1 MTYAL
6 PPNTVQF
13 YNDSLD
19 FPKTPL
25 QMEAERAY
33 RAGFCAAACATAR
46 WRSPDE
52 ALIESLRKSRKD
64 VRRRAEVL
72 VPSSVLFGNP
82 DMDSDQIVYR
92 AGHDV
97 NAANARGKHQAV
109 EIARQCWEAMEDEGY
124 PEEHLAQ
131 LVLGPWIAEV
141 RVWANELIDPN
152 RMIPP
157 PRPEECIPEANRLR
171 LDQLR
176 AAIEADS
183 QEPIPPPTAKTV
195 RQPVIEK
202 SGWRPPVIQV
212 LLQSGETMK
221 NIASLKV
228 GKSWLVT
235 ELVCDTLEGG
245 RHDG

>member
-6 PPNTVQF
+6 PPDTVQF

-25 QMEAERAY
+25 LMEAERAY
-33 RAGFCAAACATAR
+33 RFGFMAAAAATSR

-52 ALIESLRKSRKD
+52 EFIESLRRSRKD
-64 VRRRAEVL
+64 MRRRAEVL

-109 EIARQCWEAMEDEGY
+109 EIARQCWEALEDEGY
-124 PEEHLAQ
+124 PEEQLAP
-131 LVLGPWIAEV
+131 LVLGPWIAQV
-141 RVWANELIDPN
+141 RVWANEPIEPN

-176 AAIEADS
+176 AVLEEDS
-183 QEPIPPPTAKTV
+183 QEAIPPSTSKAV
-195 RQPVIEK
+195 RQPVNEN
-202 SGWRPPVIQV
+202 SDGRPPVIQV

-221 NIASLKV
+221 NIARLKV

>member
-6 PPNTVQF
+6 PPDTVQF

-33 RAGFCAAACATAR
+33 RAGFCVAACATAR

-52 ALIESLRKSRKD
+52 AFIESLRRSRKD
-64 VRRRAEVL
+64 MRRRAEVL
-72 VPSSVLFGNP
+72 VPSSQLFGNP

-97 NAANARGKHQAV
+97 DAARARGKHQAV

-124 PEEHLAQ
+124 PEDHIAP

-141 RVWANELIDPN
+141 RAWANELIEPH

-157 PRPEECIPEANRLR
+157 PRPEECLPEANRLR

-176 AAIEADS
+176 AAIEEDS
-183 QEPIPPPTAKTV
+183 QEPISPSTAKTV
-195 RQPVIEK
+195 RQPLNK
-202 SGWRPPVIQV
+202 NSDWRPPVIQV
-212 LLQSGETMK
+212 LLQSGETM
-221 NIASLKV
+221 NIIASPKV
-228 GKSWLVT
+228 GKSWLVI
-235 ELVCDTLEGG
+235 ELACDALEGG
-245 RHDG
+245 RNDG